1 MVDACHGTGSPRRH
15 NLVALESRTAKG
27 RRQRMLTATLTELL
41 DYGLLS
47 GLHAQSEI
55 SELLEEIYYEG
66 LS

>member
-1 MVDACHGTGSPRRH
+1 MHYRAGP
-15 NLVALESRTAKG
+15 KG
-27 RRQRMLTATLTELL
+27 RRQQMLTATFTELL

-47 GLHAQSEI
+47 GLRAQSEI